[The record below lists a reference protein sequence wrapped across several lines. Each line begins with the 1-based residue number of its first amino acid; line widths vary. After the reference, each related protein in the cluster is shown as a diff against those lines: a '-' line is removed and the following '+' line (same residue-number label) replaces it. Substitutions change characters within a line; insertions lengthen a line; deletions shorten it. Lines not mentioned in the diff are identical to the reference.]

1 MENGTAEK
9 KLPLLEMKN
18 INKTFGISHVL
29 KDACFELQAGEVHAL
44 MGGNGAG
51 KSTLVK
57 CLTGVFQK
65 DSGDI
70 YIRGERVNIRNVN
83 DAHRHGIS
91 MISQELSL
99 APDMSVADN
108 IFLGREKTKWGFTN
122 KKAAIEASRKVIAEL
137 ELDIDPEMLVKNL
150 PPAKQQLVEIGK
162 AVSCSPDILIMD
174 EPSSSLSEGE
184 VKILFRMI
192 HKLKS
197 EGVGIIYTTHKM
209 DELDIICDRVTVLCD
224 GRNTGTEN
232 VKDLTRDQI
241 IKMMTGRDIGDYY
254 PREFLPRGET
264 AIRCEDLT
272 YSHAV
277 MGASFEAFHGEIVGF
292 AGLVS
297 SGRTQLMN
305 TLFGMHKDYSGRIF
319 INGKE
324 VSIHSPQD
332 AVQNKIAMV
341 AEDRNRQG
349 LFKKHD
355 VAFNTSLEVLERFIK
370 APRVDKKKETE
381 ITQKYVDVFET
392 RCSSLARPVGPLSGG
407 NQQKILISRSLA
419 AEPDILILDEPTRGI
434 DVAAKVKIYSVMNE
448 LVKQGMCIL
457 MVSSELREVIN
468 MSDRVYIMRDGK
480 IVGELNHE
488 EVTRE
493 KIMQLATN

>member
-1 MENGTAEK
+1 MERETAEK
-9 KLPLLEMKN
+9 KIPLLEMKN

-29 KDACFELQAGEVHAL
+29 KDACFELQSGEVHAL

-57 CLTGVFQK
+57 CLTGVFRK

-70 YIRGERVNIRNVN
+70 YIRGQRVKIRNVN

-99 APDMSVADN
+99 APDMTVADN
-108 IFLGREKTKWGFTN
+108 IFLGREKTKWGFTD
-122 KKAAIEASRKVIAEL
+122 KKAALEESRRIME
-137 ELDIDPEMLVKNL
+137 ELDLNIDPEMLVRDL

-162 AVSCSPDILIMD
+162 AVSCHSDIVIMD
-174 EPSSSLSEGE
+174 EPTSSLSDGE
-184 VKILFRMI
+184 VKILFRI
-192 HKLKS
+192 VNKLKS

-209 DELDIICDRVTVLCD
+209 DELDVICDRVTVLCD
-224 GRNTGTEN
+224 GQYVGTEN
-232 VKDLTRDQI
+232 AKVVTRDQI
-241 IKMMTGRDIGDYY
+241 IKMMTGRDIGSYY
-254 PREFLPRGET
+254 PREFLPRKEI
-264 AIRCEDLT
+264 AIRCENLT

-277 MGASFEAFHGEIVGF
+277 MDATFEACHGEIVGF
-292 AGLVS
+292 AGLVG

-305 TLFGMHKDYSGRIF
+305 TLFGMHKDYSGKIY
-319 INGKE
+319 INGEE
-324 VSIHSPQD
+324 VVIRSPRD

-341 AEDRNRQG
+341 AEDRNRLG
-349 LFKKHD
+349 LFKKQD
-355 VAFNTSLEVLERFIK
+355 VIFNTSLEVLESFIR

-381 ITQKYVDVFET
+381 ITEKYADIFET
-392 RCSSLARPVGPLSGG
+392 RCSSLRRPVGPLSGG

-434 DVAAKVKIYSVMNE
+434 DIAAKVKIYSVMNE

-468 MSDRVYIMRDGK
+468 MSDRVYVMRDGK
-480 IVGELNHE
+480 IMGELNHA
-488 EVTRE
+488 EVTQE